1 MSPTRKGTM
10 STIGIPDCSTAQGVV
25 QYIEQRITDLKD
37 TDPDRGGIGELLV
50 LLKCIEEDVGAM
62 LDDMER
68 ESNERA
74 MQMAIKMQDAGV
86 TDAMLEARRF

>member
-1 MSPTRKGTM
+1 MIRRRQYGY
-10 STIGIPDCSTAQGVV
+10 PDCSTSQGVV
-25 QYIEQRITDLKD
+25 EYIEQRITDIKEG
-37 TDPDRGGIGELLV
+37 DPDRGGIGELLV
-50 LLKCIEEDVGAM
+50 LLKGIEQDVTNM